1 MASDRELMNFSQ
13 DHELN
18 YFLKTEGKR
27 ETAENR
33 EILKKIGRECKDEL
47 GKRVLKNDD
56 LHEYLKKNPK
66 LKKQLEDKK

>member
-1 MASDRELMNFSQ
+1 MATDKELMNFSQ
-13 DHELN
+13 NHELN
-18 YFLKTEGKR
+18 YFLRSEGKR

-33 EILKKIGRECKDEL
+33 KTLKEIGKKCKEKL

-56 LHEYLKKNPK
+56 LHEFLKKNSK